1 MSCFPVYVPYCSSD
15 LHSGTRNAST
25 QTNGRVFY
33 GKYIIE
39 AVLVVK
45 LKLKFNMCVTG
56 GVNGE
61 WYDYD

>member
-15 LHSGTRNAST
+15 LHSGTRNASL

-39 AVLVVK
+39 AVIDDLIANSWIKQAEKVQSTV
-45 LKLKFNMCVTG
+45 L
-56 GVNGE
+56 
-61 WYDYD
+61 YS